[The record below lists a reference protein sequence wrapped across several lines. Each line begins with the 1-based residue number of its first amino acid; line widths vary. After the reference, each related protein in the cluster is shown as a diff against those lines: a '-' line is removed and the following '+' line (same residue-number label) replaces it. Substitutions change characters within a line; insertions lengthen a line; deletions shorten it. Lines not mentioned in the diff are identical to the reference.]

1 MILMSARESLVAEA
15 TALLDVA
22 RPRLIVLA
30 LDEQT
35 LDTVV
40 GELGE
45 HLEGV
50 GLVSLEPG
58 LALEV

>member
-1 MILMSARESLVAEA
+1 MGRWSGH
-15 TALLDVA
+15 D
-22 RPRLIVLA
+22 RLIVLA